1 MSDDN
6 IPREPPDLY
15 VVTLR
20 EEWEIRYWSNRFGV
34 RPRDIKRAVREV
46 GNNAND
52 VQRYI
57 REHIQQALKES
68 AAEGD

>member
-6 IPREPPDLY
+6 IRREPPDLY
-15 VVTLR
+15 VVTLT
-20 EEWEIRYWSNRFGV
+20 EEWEVRYWSNRLGI
-34 RPRDIKRAVREV
+34 RPRDLKRAVREV
-46 GNNAND
+46 GNNAED
-52 VQRYI
+52 VKRYI

>member
-6 IPREPPDLY
+6 IRREPPDVY

-20 EEWEIRYWSNRFGV
+20 EQWEVMYWSNRFGV
-34 RPRDIKRAVREV
+34 RPRDLKRAVRQV
-46 GNNAND
+46 GNNAED
-52 VQRYI
+52 VKRYI
-57 REHIQQALKES
+57 REHIHQALKES

>member
-6 IPREPPDLY
+6 IRREPPDLY